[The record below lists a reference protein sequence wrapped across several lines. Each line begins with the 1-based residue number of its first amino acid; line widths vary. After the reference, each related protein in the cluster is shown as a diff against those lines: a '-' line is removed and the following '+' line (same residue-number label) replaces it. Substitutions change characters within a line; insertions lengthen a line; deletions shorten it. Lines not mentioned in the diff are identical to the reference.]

1 MIHLITIVGKQAK
14 NFYLEPHRL
23 SDFKSLMRTITSGRV
38 MIVST
43 KFRSDLFY
51 TVEKPA
57 SDAILKL
64 WAFLTN
70 TDLSCFE
77 GNDILIY
84 EGDETALSQYFQ
96 AMNHLSTNWFKYRLY
111 KKVFNYS
118 ICNDH
123 QNHLARTI
131 AGCDQHIIQNLSIK
145 RAPLFIAEA
154 EINADIK
161 GDTLLLAMRIINNGI
176 HSN

>member
-1 MIHLITIVGKQAK
+1 MIHLITIVGKHAK
-14 NFYLEPHRL
+14 KFYLEPQRL

-51 TVEKPA
+51 SAEKPA

-70 TDLSCFE
+70 TDLPSFE

-84 EGDETALSQYFQ
+84 EGDETALSEYFQ
-96 AMNHLSTNWFKYRLY
+96 AINHLSTNWLKYRLY
-111 KKVFNYS
+111 KKAFNYS
-118 ICNDH
+118 FSNDH
-123 QNHLARTI
+123 HNPMARTI
-131 AGCDQHIIQNLSIK
+131 AGCDQHILHHSSIK

-154 EINADIK
+154 QINADIK